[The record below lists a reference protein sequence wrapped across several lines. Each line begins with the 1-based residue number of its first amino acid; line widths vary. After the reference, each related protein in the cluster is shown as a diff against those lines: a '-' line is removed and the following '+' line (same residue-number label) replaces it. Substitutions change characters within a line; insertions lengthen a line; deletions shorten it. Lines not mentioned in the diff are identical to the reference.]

1 MKEISRYVI
10 GEYNKEGKHRIIE
23 IITYEVEKNE

>member
-10 GEYNKEGKHRIIE
+10 GEYNKNGKHRIIE
-23 IITYEVEKNE
+23 IVTFEDN